1 MSYKDTTSNSGA
13 IEWYLQRITGAI
25 LFFQVLFHFGVY
37 HFVEGVGNISYDLA
51 IARLANP
58 WWKAFE
64 FSFLVFAL
72 YHGMNGIKTII
83 NDYVTSPGWRVAALT
98 VLYVG
103 IFVIFMLGTIAII
116 VIHKPV
122 EY

>member
-1 MSYKDTTSNSGA
+1 MSNDRTTSNSGA

-37 HFVEGVGNISYDLA
+37 HFIEGVGNISYDLA

-64 FSFLVFAL
+64 FSFLIFSL
-72 YHGMNGIKTII
+72 YHGMNGIKMII
-83 NDYVTSPGWRVAALT
+83 DDYITSRGWRMAALT

-103 IFVIFMLGTIAII
+103 VFGIFIIGTTAII

-122 EY
+122 EM

>member
-1 MSYKDTTSNSGA
+1 MSYQGTTSDSGA
-13 IEWYLQRITGAI
+13 VSWYLQRITGAI

-37 HFVEGVGNISYDLA
+37 HFVEGVANISYDLA

-58 WWKAFE
+58 WWKTFE
-64 FSFLVFAL
+64 FSFLIFAL
-72 YHGMNGIKTII
+72 YHGMNGIKMII
-83 NDYVTSPGWRVAALT
+83 DDYVIVPGWRIAALT
-98 VLYVG
+98 VLYTG
-103 IFVIFMLGTIAII
+103 IFAIFMLGAVAII

>member
-1 MSYKDTTSNSGA
+1 MSYQGTTSNSGA
-13 IEWYLQRITGAI
+13 ISWYLQRITGVI

-37 HFVEGVGNISYDLA
+37 HFVEGVANISYDLA

-58 WWKAFE
+58 WWKTFE
-64 FSFLVFAL
+64 FSFLIFAL
-72 YHGMNGIKTII
+72 YHGMNGIKMIIDDYITI
-83 NDYVTSPGWRVAALT
+83 PGWRIAAIT
-98 VLYVG
+98 VLYTGVFA
-103 IFVIFMLGTIAII
+103 IFILGAVAII

>member
-1 MSYKDTTSNSGA
+1 MNLNRTTSNSGA

-37 HFVEGVGNISYDLA
+37 HFVEGVGNLSYDVA
-51 IARLANP
+51 ISRLANP

-64 FSFLVFAL
+64 FSFLIFAL
-72 YHGMNGIKTII
+72 YHGMSGIKMII
-83 NDYVTSPGWRVAALT
+83 DDYITSRAWRLAALT
-98 VLYVG
+98 VLYIGVFT
-103 IFVIFMLGTIAII
+103 IFILGTTAII

-122 EY
+122 EM